1 MRFNIH
7 IEKAKRTELEKQI
20 EEQEARDAE
29 YRRQNEASLMRK
41 TKLAQAQ
48 NDNLKKQAEI
58 QAQKNMERDIRMREK
73 DNLQTSLVS
82 KK

>member
-58 QAQKNMERDIRMREK
+58 
-73 DNLQTSLVS
+73 
-82 KK
+82 

>member
-7 IEKAKRTELEKQI
+7 IEKAKRSELEKQI

-41 TKLAQAQ
+41 TKLAQA
-48 NDNLKKQAEI
+48 
-58 QAQKNMERDIRMREK
+58 
-73 DNLQTSLVS
+73 
-82 KK
+82 